1 MIDIMNN
8 KIISIDD
15 NGNIIELDNNF
26 SELCKGMEKILGDD
40 LILDEN
46 LIEPVEDIYYYLVEK
61 IYELPTYAWDA
72 EFKDGPKQKLNSA
85 FNKLIHNKILWK
97 TQEPYWNNYFSD
109 AKNLRQSNG
118 KFLV

>member
-26 SELCKGMEKILGDD
+26 SELCKGMKKILGDD

-46 LIEPVEDIYYYLVEK
+46 LIEPVEDIYYYIVEK
-61 IYELPTYAWDA
+61 IHQLPEYAWDA
-72 EFKDGPKQKLNSA
+72 EFKEKPKQKLLIA
-85 FNKLIHNKILWK
+85 FNKFIYDKI
-97 TQEPYWNNYFSD
+97 N
-109 AKNLRQSNG
+109 
-118 KFLV
+118 